1 MGRSTVAALIARGQN
16 ENRYNNVG
24 IASQSNAK
32 WIDWFNAALQ
42 DLASDINL
50 TADLSISFVQ
60 GTREYDLPA
69 DFMEIRELWDG
80 FGCATTKRRYYDQ
93 IYGFYYNT
101 PEGYYVRFV
110 GDKYTIDLYQYNSD
124 QVFNGIYIRYPALLT
139 VADQSTQVPEV
150 PTIGENAL
158 IYYAI
163 SKAMDANNQRGQAQ
177 SYMGMYEQERKKIRD
192 AAGRALIGG
201 F

>member
-16 ENRYNNVG
+16 ENRYNQVG
-24 IASQSNAK
+24 INSQSNAK

-42 DLASDINL
+42 DLAVDINL
-50 TADLSISFVQ
+50 TEPFQVNFVQ
-60 GTREYDLPA
+60 GTRSYALPD
-69 DFMEIRELWDG
+69 DFIEVRELWDG
-80 FGCATTKRRYYDQ
+80 YGCPTIKRRYYDQ

-101 PEGYYVRFV
+101 PQGYYVTFD
-110 GDKYTIDLYQYNSD
+110 GTGYKIDLYEYNAD

-139 VADQSTQVPEV
+139 VADQSTQMPEV

-177 SYMGMYEQERKKIRD
+177 SYMQMYERERLKIRD
-192 AAGRALIGG
+192 AAGRALMGG